1 MQAGNRLVIYCAGV
15 TALLVILT
23 FAATGYPL
31 QGCVAAVGSGLSSAF
46 LVRTSIGRID
56 TDLLNLGLLYIIF
69 CGVIMAGK
77 STTTKHT
84 LFWCVV
90 AGLMGRLFLHWYDK
104 SQLVWLALAS
114 LIWLLICRRIRPL
127 VLGCSVFLFVI
138 ISGVDFFNPLD
149 SGYLKKNF
157 RNLSL

>member
-15 TALLVILT
+15 TALLAILT
-23 FAATGYPL
+23 FAATGISPTRMRM
-31 QGCVAAVGSGLSSAF
+31 AVGSRLSSAF

-114 LIWLLICRRIRPL
+114 PNLAINLPTHKTTGPWLQRIFICDYL
-127 VLGCSVFLFVI
+127 W
-138 ISGVDFFNPLD
+138 SGFFQPVR
-149 SGYLKKNF
+149 SPAI
-157 RNLSL
+157 